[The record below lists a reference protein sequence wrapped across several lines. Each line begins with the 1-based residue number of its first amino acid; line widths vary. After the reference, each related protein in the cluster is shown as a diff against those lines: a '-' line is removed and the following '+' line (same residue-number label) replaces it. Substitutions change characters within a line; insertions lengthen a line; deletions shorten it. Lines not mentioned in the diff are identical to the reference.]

1 MSYLKKL
8 QLYKEKLTLQLRQK
22 AYLKERYAVHGYV
35 SRKTIDG
42 RKYNY
47 LQFHNADGELVSLF
61 LNDANATIYDTAV
74 KEVQKLEKK
83 IEYIKQEL
91 KLFDGVPLTKEVSP
105 ELLNGNIYGFRL
117 LNNAVGISDEFHTL
131 FTLIP
136 GDNLSEYKIKAT
148 YRKKEYCVPMIFV
161 NERYLSNI
169 GNYVKEAGIIIDETI
184 RKDIKKIPSIRVLKG
199 TTVYGVKYTARRIK
213 GTYTIMFKYNGE
225 NIKLKYEPV
234 LEESYMSKYIHK
246 TKISEIIDSYCN
258 NRMSEDALRRLYG

>member
-1 MSYLKKL
+1 MSYLMKL
-8 QLYKEKLTLQLRQK
+8 QLYKEKLTLQLQQK
-22 AYLKERYAVHGYV
+22 IYLKERYAVHGYI
-35 SRKTIDG
+35 SRKTING

-47 LQFHNADGELVSLF
+47 LQFRNIDGALVSTF
-61 LNDANATIYDTAV
+61 LNDTNAAIYNTAV
-74 KEVQKLEKK
+74 QNAQKLDKK

-91 KLFDGVPLTKEVSP
+91 KLFDGVPLTKEISP

-117 LNNAVGISDEFHTL
+117 LKNAVGISEEFHTL

-199 TTVYGVKYTARRIK
+199 TTVYGVKYTAQRQNDI
-213 GTYTIMFKYNGE
+213 YTVMFKYNDE
-225 NIKLKYEPV
+225 KVQIEYKPD
-234 LEESYMSKYIHK
+234 LEESYMSRYIHK
-246 TKISEIIDSYCN
+246 TFISEMVDDYYN
-258 NRMSEDALRRLYG
+258 KRMSEDALKKLYS